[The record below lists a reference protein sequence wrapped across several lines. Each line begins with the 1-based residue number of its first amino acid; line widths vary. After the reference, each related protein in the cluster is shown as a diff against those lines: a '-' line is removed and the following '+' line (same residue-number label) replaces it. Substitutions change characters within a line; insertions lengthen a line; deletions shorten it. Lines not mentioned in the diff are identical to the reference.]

1 MLICTP
7 RRLCCIGLLP
17 HSMPVPWLQLGGSVL
32 SVFGTSYYA
41 HVIKAVANGDIIYGP
56 CELRV
61 RAGRKRN
68 TTRCRVRRYGR
79 SVGLSI
85 TADVTVAIEPI
96 AIVEATQRLLYI
108 DELLYFPQQS
118 FLQSKG
124 DDTHSNN
131 LRQYYGTTFLRH
143 NIARLSMGAARIF
156 CRRGQKSS
164 PLLPPPSLRSRPP

>member
-1 MLICTP
+1 
-7 RRLCCIGLLP
+7 
-17 HSMPVPWLQLGGSVL
+17 MPVPWLQLGGSVL
-32 SVFGTSYYA
+32 SVFGTSYA

-61 RAGRKRN
+61 RAARKRN

-108 DELLYFPQQS
+108 DSRNLCKEYRDGNAKLLTPQNPPHLIS
-118 FLQSKG
+118 VATLPCESDSRHLGLYCKA
-124 DDTHSNN
+124 HSQ
-131 LRQYYGTTFLRH
+131 LTTA
-143 NIARLSMGAARIF
+143 I
-156 CRRGQKSS
+156 
-164 PLLPPPSLRSRPP
+164 